1 MFKNGIP
8 FSSLAVVMTNPKNDT
23 SFFQIFVLTDSKEL
37 SLEIG
42 IHPEFAKEKT
52 DEMKRYVSQI
62 DLGLSLFIPS
72 RHVYLSKIRFSF

>member
-1 MFKNGIP
+1 LFLLG
-8 FSSLAVVMTNPKNDT
+8 T

-52 DEMKRYVSQI
+52 DEMKRYVLI
-62 DLGLSLFIPS
+62 DLGLLLFIPS
-72 RHVYLSKIRFSF
+72 RHACLSKMKVLLLNDNDTFLKSPWNA

>member
-1 MFKNGIP
+1 MFLLG
-8 FSSLAVVMTNPKNDT
+8 T
-23 SFFQIFVLTDSKEL
+23 SFCQIFVLTDSKEL

-52 DEMKRYVSQI
+52 DEMKRYVLI

-72 RHVYLSKIRFSF
+72 RHVYLSKMKVLLLNDNDTFLKSSWNA